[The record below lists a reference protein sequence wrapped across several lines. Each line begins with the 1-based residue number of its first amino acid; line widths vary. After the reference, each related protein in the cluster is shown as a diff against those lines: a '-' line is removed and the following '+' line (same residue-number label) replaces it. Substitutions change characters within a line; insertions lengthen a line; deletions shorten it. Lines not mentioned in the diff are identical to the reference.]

1 MIAQPMNC
9 NMLVL
14 VTIID
19 YSRIEM
25 AEEHYRHYHIPI
37 NIVTHG
43 YGAAKP
49 ELYNMLGFGE
59 HKKAIFISI
68 ITENMAHR
76 ILERLADD
84 FHLKSPGKGIAF
96 TLPINGISNILS
108 QLCIHS
114 EGNLSKES
122 EDKYMSQA
130 EEHDLILTIVNHG
143 HYDQIIE
150 AVRAAGA
157 RGGTLLHGRGVA
169 NEETAKFLGITL
181 QPEKDILLIIV
192 SHKIKQ
198 QVMESI
204 NKASGISNNGQG
216 VCVSVPISTALGLL
230 TDKAAL

>member
-1 MIAQPMNC
+1 MIAQTMNC
-9 NMLVL
+9 SMLIL

-19 YSRIEM
+19 YSQIEV
-25 AEEHYRHYHIPI
+25 AEEHYRHYGIPI

-59 HKKAIFISI
+59 HKKAIFLSL
-68 ITENMAHR
+68 ITSNMAHT
-76 ILERLADD
+76 ILEKLTLD
-84 FHLKSPGKGIAF
+84 FHLNTPGKGIAF
-96 TLPINGISNILS
+96 TLPINSISNILS
-108 QLCIHS
+108 KLCMNSDRSIPI
-114 EGNLSKES
+114 ES
-122 EDKYMSQA
+122 EDKSMSQI

-143 HYDQIIE
+143 YYDQIIE

-204 NKASGISNNGQG
+204 NKAAGISTNGQG
-216 VCVSVPISTALGLL
+216 ICVSLPVNSALGLL
-230 TDKAAL
+230 PD

>member
-1 MIAQPMNC
+1 MIAQPTN

-19 YSRIEM
+19 YSQIEI
-25 AEEHYRHYHIPI
+25 AEAHYRNYCIPI

-59 HKKAIFISI
+59 YKKAIFLSI
-68 ITENMAHR
+68 ITENMAHK
-76 ILERLADD
+76 LLAKLAVD
-84 FHLKSPGKGIAF
+84 FHLTTPGKGIAF
-96 TLPINGISNILS
+96 TLPINGISNILN
-108 QLCIHS
+108 QLCVNS
-114 EGNLSKES
+114 DQNKQPES
-122 EDKYMSQA
+122 EDKFMSQI
-130 EEHDLILTIVNHG
+130 EDHDLILTIVNHG
-143 HYDQIIE
+143 YYDQIIE

-169 NEETAKFLGITL
+169 NEETSKFLGITL

-204 NKASGISNNGQG
+204 IKAAGISTNGQG
-216 VCVSVPISTALGLL
+216 ICVSLPVNYALGLL
-230 TDKAAL
+230 AD